1 MKKKYLPI
9 ITILICLFD
18 QISKMYM
25 VSILEIGQSQEVIPD
40 LFNLTLVMNPGA
52 AFGMFANL
60 PSNIRRLM
68 LGLVTVL
75 AMGLI
80 ILLLK
85 REAKD
90 DIISQIGLYMVM
102 GGAFGNLIDR
112 FKYDAVVDFLDFYF
126 GKYHW
131 PAFNVADSA
140 ICVAVFIL
148 VVRFFILPK
157 KTET

>member
-1 MKKKYLPI
+1 
-9 ITILICLFD
+9 
-18 QISKMYM
+18 M
-25 VSILEIGQSQEVIPD
+25 VSILEIGESKVVIPD

-60 PSNIRRLM
+60 PSDIRRIM
-68 LGLVTVL
+68 LAIVTIV

-80 ILLLK
+80 LLLLK

-90 DIISQIGLYMVM
+90 DLISKIGLYMVM

-112 FKYDAVVDFLDFYF
+112 FKYDAVVDFLDFYV

-131 PAFNVADSA
+131 PAFNIADSA

-148 VVRFFILPK
+148 IMRFFIIPK
-157 KTET
+157 